1 LKVKKEEFSICSEEV
16 VRERER
22 IIQYK
27 RDLLSKSVI
36 RKNLE
41 RKVRS
46 VMTQP
51 KTAKSL
57 FIFIFIFI

>member
-1 LKVKKEEFSICSEEV
+1 MKVKKEEFSICSEEV

>member
-27 RDLLSKSVI
+27 RDLLSKSMI

-46 VMTQP
+46 VIT
-51 KTAKSL
+51 
-57 FIFIFIFI
+57 